1 MVQPWAGKTVRDLH
15 QEYGNIFKHG
25 NRNAA
30 SHLWSTF
37 LMDRAPFMSAKRFE
51 TLSGGYCAVSGSPT
65 TPMDQT
71 RYQMRLDRVDG
82 SGKQKG
88 FMYYCCWP
96 CVCDTQDFIR
106 VDTKT
111 IVTTEGPKEYSFA
124 VIGNPCDRPSEINKP
139 FDQHGRSTTIAQAA
153 AEVRCGPG
161 GRLEGATMSDN
172 GYVIISLFFTSPSLG
187 DAADES
193 EFAEMC
199 ADRKAQGYNS
209 GMGEI
214 FRRVAAISPIE
225 FKPALARLPGMTAK
239 QLRTEAVR
247 RGLDTRGV
255 ADKTDLVTMLER
267 SFKEDLRKRSVKQ
280 LRAEASRRGL
290 DMRGVVDKADLL
302 RLLEAE
308 PPASAATKTK
318 RRNGAKTT
326 ASQSRPQS
334 EEAQEEAEELAE
346 GQSLEALPT
355 RKLLAEA
362 KRRGISTR
370 GIADRADLLML
381 LQPASVAETG
391 DKGEIDRA
399 VDVAESDEISG
410 SLEEAILFEQVD
422 AEMNDSCFAVAGE
435 RLGAAC

>member
-1 MVQPWAGKTVRDLH
+1 
-15 QEYGNIFKHG
+15 
-25 NRNAA
+25 
-30 SHLWSTF
+30 
-37 LMDRAPFMSAKRFE
+37 MDRAPFMPAKRFE
-51 TLSGGYCAVSGSPT
+51 SLSGGYCAVSGSPT

-111 IVTTEGPKEYSFA
+111 IVTADGPREYSFA
-124 VIGNPCDRPSEINKP
+124 VIGNPCDKPSELHKP
-139 FDQHGRSTTIAQAA
+139 FVQPFDGRSTTIAQAA

-172 GYVIISLFFTSPSLG
+172 GYVIISLFFTSSPG

-193 EFAEMC
+193 EFEQMC
-199 ADRKAQGYNS
+199 ADRKAMGYNS

-225 FKPALARLPGMTAK
+225 IKPALARLPSMTAK

-255 ADKTDLVTMLER
+255 ADKTELVTMLER
-267 SFKEDLRKRSVKQ
+267 SLKDDLRKRSVKQ
-280 LRAEASRRGL
+280 LRSEAVRRGL
-290 DMRGVVDKADLL
+290 DTRGVVDKADLL
-302 RLLEAE
+302 RLLESA
-308 PPASAATKTK
+308 PPASAAKTGRQSKSEGK
-318 RRNGAKTT
+318 RAKSGAR
-326 ASQSRPQS
+326 SRPPS
-334 EEAQEEAEELAE
+334 EVEEDEALAE
-346 GQSLEALPT
+346 GQNLEALPT

-381 LQPASVAETG
+381 LQPHLVADSTDDIAEG
-391 DKGEIDRA
+391 DAVLDAQELDDVSGSSEEVAALKHADGEANGSCAA
-399 VDVAESDEISG
+399 VD
-410 SLEEAILFEQVD
+410 
-422 AEMNDSCFAVAGE
+422 GE
-435 RLGAAC
+435 PLGVTC